1 MVLSLCTSVYVYST
15 CFFFFVT
22 HLNPPFFSLYT
33 NCVLIF
39 VRFFFFWLLFSLDL
53 SGRTTY
59 PDASMLIFVTQLEFD
74 HDEDDHD
81 DAGDDGD
88 EVGHQH
94 TAAEHAEI
102 LTAAE
107 VEATA
112 MFSSTS
118 AQNKL
123 NGDVIRPAAVMQ
135 RIVFDNDDAVTTL
148 TIRIDEAG

>member
-1 MVLSLCTSVYVYST
+1 
-15 CFFFFVT
+15 
-22 HLNPPFFSLYT
+22 
-33 NCVLIF
+33 
-39 VRFFFFWLLFSLDL
+39 
-53 SGRTTY
+53 
-59 PDASMLIFVTQLEFD
+59 MLIFVTQLEFD

-94 TAAEHAEI
+94 TATEHAEI

>member
-1 MVLSLCTSVYVYST
+1 MHECLRIQYVFL
-15 CFFFFVT
+15 FFC
-22 HLNPPFFSLYT
+22 NPPQPPLFFAVHELRT
-33 NCVLIF
+33 HFCF
-39 VRFFFFWLLFSLDL
+39 VSFFFWLLFSLDL

-74 HDEDDHD
+74 HDEDDHE

>member
-1 MVLSLCTSVYVYST
+1 
-15 CFFFFVT
+15 
-22 HLNPPFFSLYT
+22 
-33 NCVLIF
+33 
-39 VRFFFFWLLFSLDL
+39 
-53 SGRTTY
+53 
-59 PDASMLIFVTQLEFD
+59 MLIFVTQLEFD
-74 HDEDDHD
+74 HDEDDHDDADGHVEDGGAHAHGDDDAAHTHDGDDGDDGDDDHHHHD

-112 MFSSTS
+112 MFSSTN
-118 AQNKL
+118 AQDKL
-123 NGDVIRPAAVMQ
+123 DGDVIRPAAVMQ